1 MAKSAS
7 RLMTSPDSTSKNSA
21 GTHVGGEQ
29 AAVLIDEAAE
39 FEHPRRGVDSY
50 DRLVRE
56 VVVVRVVD

>member
-1 MAKSAS
+1 MSRSAS

-21 GTHVGGEQ
+21 GAHGGEQ
-29 AAVLIDEAAE
+29 AAVLIDETAE